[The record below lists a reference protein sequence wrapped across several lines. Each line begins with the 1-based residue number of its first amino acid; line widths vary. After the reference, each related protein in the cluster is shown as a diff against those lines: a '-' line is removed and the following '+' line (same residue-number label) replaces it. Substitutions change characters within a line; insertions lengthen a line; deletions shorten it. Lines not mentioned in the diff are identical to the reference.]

1 MGHAERAAVP
11 APAGHP
17 AAWDK
22 PPVVVIG
29 AGPVG
34 VRFVQELHRRAP
46 ATHIVIFGAESWA
59 PYNRV
64 RLSAALAGETSWATL
79 ASDVRLPESPS
90 VEARFGCA
98 IESIDRASQIVRDTQ
113 GREQRYSRLVLAV
126 GSAPHVPGSPGIT
139 LPGVFTF
146 RDMNDAQSLL
156 ARRMRSRTT
165 VVLGGGLL
173 GLEAARAMRR
183 FNTEV
188 WVVEHLDRLMS
199 RQLDTAGGALLK
211 TKVEA
216 EGINVV
222 LGDGLTRVLGGE
234 RVEGVKLRS
243 GREIPC
249 DTLVVATG
257 IRPNTDIALR
267 AGLVIGRA
275 VRVDDLLRTSDP
287 LIQAIG
293 ECAEHR
299 DRLYGIVAPGLEQA
313 AVAAHVV
320 AGGQAAYTG
329 THAATRLKVM
339 SCPVF
344 SIGDTGNEGLTNMG
358 RAVVYSDPAKGIY
371 RKLVVTRGRLTGA
384 IAVGELEELSRIQEA
399 VTARRRVF
407 PWHLFRFT
415 RRGRLW
421 EEKETQSVL
430 NWPAEATVC
439 NCTGVTRGAL
449 GRALAEGCA
458 TAAALSERTGAS
470 TVCGSCRPLLIE
482 LAGSAAAADPVRG
495 WKVLLGASSVA
506 LKTVALLALILLV
519 PYAATVQVPWQWD
532 MLWRENFWKQVSGYS
547 VLALTVLLLVM
558 SLRKRIKRFT
568 IGDFPLW
575 RVAHVVL
582 GALTLAGLAVHTGGR
597 MGSNLNF
604 LLMTA
609 FLGAVFIGAV
619 AGGVIAL
626 EHRLGTAAVRLRRNW
641 LWSHILIAWPIPV
654 LLGFHV
660 LKTYYF

>member
-1 MGHAERAAVP
+1 MGAIIAAEVPVARPAV
-11 APAGHP
+11 
-17 AAWDK
+17 WSK
-22 PPVVVIG
+22 PPVVVVG

-64 RLSAALAGETSWATL
+64 RLSAALAGEMSWATL
-79 ASDVRLPESPS
+79 ASDVRLPESPN
-90 VEARFGCA
+90 VEPRFGCA
-98 IESIDRASQIVRDTQ
+98 IESIDRGAQIVRDTQ
-113 GREQRYSRLVLAV
+113 GRGQRYSKLVLSV
-126 GSAPHVPGSPGIT
+126 GSAPHVPSTPGIT

-146 RDMNDAQSLL
+146 RDMNDAQRLL

-188 WVVEHLDRLMS
+188 WIVEHLDRLMS

-222 LGDGLTRVLGGE
+222 LGDGLARVLGGE

-243 GREIPC
+243 GREIAC

-257 IRPNTDIALR
+257 IRPNTDLALR

-275 VRVDDLLRTSDP
+275 IRVDDLLRTSD
-287 LIQAIG
+287 LHIHAIG

-320 AGGQAAYTG
+320 AGGLAAYTG

-358 RAVVYSDPAKGIY
+358 RAVTYSDPARGIY

-407 PWHLFRFT
+407 PWQLFRFS

-421 EEKETQSVL
+421 VEKETESVL

-470 TVCGSCRPLLIE
+470 TVCGSCRPLLNE
-482 LAGSAAAADPVRG
+482 LAGSAAAAEPVRG
-495 WKVLLGASSVA
+495 WKVLLGASSFA
-506 LKTVALLALILLV
+506 LKTVAVLALVLLV

-532 MLWRENFWKQVSGYS
+532 MLWRESFWKQVSGYS
-547 VLALTVLLLVM
+547 VLALTLMLLVL
-558 SLRKRIKRFT
+558 SLRKRVKRFT
-568 IGDFPLW
+568 LGDFPLW

-597 MGSNLNF
+597 LGSNLNF
-604 LLMTA
+604 LLMAA
-609 FLGAVFIGAV
+609 FLGAVLVGAV

-626 EHRLGTAAVRLRRNW
+626 EHRLGASAVRLRRNW
-641 LWSHILIAWPIPV
+641 LWTHILIVWPIPV